1 MTNWI
6 ELAIAFVLF
15 TGTHVLPARPGV
27 RPWLTRRLGTWGYL
41 LLYSTVSLLLLGW
54 LVVAAGRAPY
64 LPLWEPAAWQAYV
77 ALAAVAAACA
87 LLTLAIGRP
96 NPFSFGGG
104 DPTRFDPERP
114 GVIGLTRHP
123 ILLAAAVWAGAH
135 LLANGDLAHVLLFGA
150 FLIMALGG
158 MMILD
163 RRNRCRLGPAWQA
176 LAARRKPALRPGDA
190 LRLLLAMFLFA
201 GLLLLHPSVIGVDPL
216 AWL

>member
-1 MTNWI
+1 MTAWV
-6 ELAIAFVLF
+6 ELALAFALF
-15 TGTHVLPARPGV
+15 TCAHALPARPAV
-27 RPWLTRRLGTWGYL
+27 RQGLTHRLGTRTYL
-41 LLYSTVSLLLLGW
+41 LLYNAASLLLLWW
-54 LVVAAGRAPY
+54 LIAAAGRAPF
-64 LPLWEPAAWQAYV
+64 LAVWAPAAWQAHTALV
-77 ALAAVAAACA
+77 ALAASCVLLA
-87 LLTLAIGRP
+87 LAVGRP

-104 DPTRFDPERP
+104 DPTQFDPQRP
-114 GVIGLTRHP
+114 GIVGLTRHP
-123 ILLAAAVWAGAH
+123 ILLAAALWAGAH